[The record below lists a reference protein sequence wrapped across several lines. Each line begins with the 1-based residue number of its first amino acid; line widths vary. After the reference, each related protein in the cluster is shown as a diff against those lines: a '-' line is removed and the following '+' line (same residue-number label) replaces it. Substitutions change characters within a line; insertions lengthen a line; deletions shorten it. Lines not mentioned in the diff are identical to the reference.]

1 LKYTSD
7 SIQHIANSV
16 QSVRRD
22 LIMLKRHYL
31 KELSLAGVC
40 RQGSRGGEVKR
51 IQEWLELWRYAR
63 PQWGLT
69 RVDMDGVFGPQTAF
83 AVKEFQARCKLPA
96 SGTVDQK
103 TFTKLCGPM
112 AVAFGADRPQLGTD
126 LTPAPSILS
135 PVIYKQISG
144 QAPGKGFKKLCVKY
158 ARRHLTAQA
167 RELGCNQGPWVRC
180 YMDGNE
186 GKDFP
191 WCAGFVQTIFDL
203 ACSAAGRKF
212 TEMIPRTFSCDGLGL
227 YALSKNR
234 LIPQSQISKRLKEIS
249 PGDIF
254 LIKHPQ
260 NKLDWT
266 HTGLIESVGRGHLV
280 TIEGNTNDE
289 GGREGYEVCRRRR
302 DLGAERIDVI
312 KV

>member
-1 LKYTSD
+1 
-7 SIQHIANSV
+7 
-16 QSVRRD
+16 
-22 LIMLKRHYL
+22 MLKRHYL
-31 KELSLAGVC
+31 KELSLSQVC
-40 RQGSRGGEVKR
+40 KAGSRGGEVKK

-96 SGTVDQK
+96 SGIVDQK
-103 TFTKLCGPM
+103 TFARLCGPM
-112 AVAFGADRPQLGTD
+112 AGAFGADRPPGPP
-126 LTPAPSILS
+126 PARR
-135 PVIYKQISG
+135 G
-144 QAPGKGFKKLCVKY
+144 VKSLIVMY

-234 LIPQSQISKRLKEIS
+234 LIPQAQISKRLKEIS

-302 DLGAERIDVI
+302 DLGTERIDVM